1 MIFSLLQ
8 SGSSFQKFNF
18 FGKGQKFGIAGKF
31 NHVVLG
37 IIGNSKS
44 ILEVN
49 EVSKLKY
56 MDRVV
61 DLDGKLFKIL
71 WRKGQNVVLVIPP
84 N

>member
-1 MIFSLLQ
+1 MVFSLLQ
-8 SGSSFQKFNF
+8 RGSSFQKLNF
-18 FGKGQKFGIAGKF
+18 FGKGKEFGIAGKF

-37 IIGNSKS
+37 IIRNSKS

-56 MDRVV
+56 LDRVV
-61 DLDGKLFKIL
+61 ELDGKLLKIL
-71 WRKGQNVVLVIPP
+71 WRKGQNIVIVIPP